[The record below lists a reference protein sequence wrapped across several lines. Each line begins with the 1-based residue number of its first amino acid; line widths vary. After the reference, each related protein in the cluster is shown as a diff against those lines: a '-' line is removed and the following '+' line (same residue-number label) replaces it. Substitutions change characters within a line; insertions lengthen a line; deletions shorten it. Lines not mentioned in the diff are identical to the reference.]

1 MHAVNPAIIAAEETV
16 GVVQGLT
23 VELEVYV
30 SGFPTP
36 TSSHITWYRP
46 DGSIISNN
54 DPGMVFQDGGRRLI
68 ISNVQSTQAGL
79 YECEVLLSPSP
90 PMLAMTSIMLQVY
103 GELIHILNT

>member
-1 MHAVNPAIIAAEETV
+1 MAAEETV

-36 TSSHITWYRP
+36 TSSQITWNRP
-46 DGSIISNN
+46 GGSVISNN

-79 YECEVLLSPSP
+79 YECEVLLSSFP
-90 PMLAMTSIMLQVY
+90 LLYATTSIMLQVY
-103 GELIHILNT
+103 GELILVLDTGT